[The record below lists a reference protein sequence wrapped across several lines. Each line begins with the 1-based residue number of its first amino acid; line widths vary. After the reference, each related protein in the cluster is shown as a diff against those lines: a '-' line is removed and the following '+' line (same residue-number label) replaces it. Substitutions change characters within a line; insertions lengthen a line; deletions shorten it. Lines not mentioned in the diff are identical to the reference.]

1 MTMRETRDLAAAEL
15 RFAEGEDGVFE
26 GYASIYGEPD
36 SFGDTIR
43 PGAFAKT
50 LKNRKATPVAML
62 WSHDPS
68 RPIGVWT
75 DLSED
80 ARGLKVKGRLIRETS
95 GGADAYALLKAGA
108 VNGLS
113 IGFRARS
120 HARAPNGG
128 RILTDIDLVEVSLVA
143 LPAASKARVT
153 HVKAASESA
162 VAAFISAAR
171 RVASAIKEGRQNA

>member
-1 MTMRETRDLAAAEL
+1 M
-15 RFAEGEDGVFE
+15 FE

-75 DLSED
+75 AMAED

-95 GGADAYALLKAGA
+95 GGC
-108 VNGLS
+108 S
-113 IGFRARS
+113 TRS
-120 HARAPNGG
+120 N
-128 RILTDIDLVEVSLVA
+128 V
-143 LPAASKARVT
+143 
-153 HVKAASESA
+153 SESA
-162 VAAFISAAR
+162 RIPSTRKRTTSACDT
-171 RVASAIKEGRQNA
+171 ASVGLYGVGLTK